1 MTSSTSR
8 LSEVRE
14 YVARMK
20 LSLEE
25 ADLTGFARDCHQIRV
40 MLDSIIH
47 SETGT
52 VEPEH
57 LQDAPRVAR
66 EKFKVPNPFPHD
78 PKKPE
83 QSEISVVFSSFAAC
97 IERETNTLRSL
108 TPSHVAARSCDLAL
122 HLAHVYSDL
131 SKNSDL
137 EGWQISKVLDAVQER
152 LKAVQSSSL
161 DPVAVQE
168 AWAKL
173 DENTRALQS
182 ASGAVE
188 ALRECRAYFER
199 ELADD
204 QTLIDGDFGTAYR
217 LTVAALAAAE
227 SRTKET
233 P

>member
-108 TPSHVAARSCDLAL
+108 TPS
-122 HLAHVYSDL
+122 
-131 SKNSDL
+131 
-137 EGWQISKVLDAVQER
+137 
-152 LKAVQSSSL
+152 
-161 DPVAVQE
+161 
-168 AWAKL
+168 
-173 DENTRALQS
+173 

-227 SRTKET
+227 SRSKE
-233 P
+233 

>member
-1 MTSSTSR
+1 MR
-8 LSEVRE
+8 DLI
-14 YVARMK
+14 
-20 LSLEE
+20 SL
-25 ADLTGFARDCHQIRV
+25 LR
-40 MLDSIIH
+40 

-108 TPSHVAARSCDLAL
+108 TPSASGAVEAL
-122 HLAHVYSDL
+122 RECRAYFERSDL

-137 EGWQISKVLDAVQER
+137 QGWQISKVLDAVQER

-168 AWAKL
+168 AWAML
-173 DENTRALQS
+173 DENTKALQS
-182 ASGAVE
+182 ATPRVCPRCGDEWRGQACV
-188 ALRECRAYFER
+188 
-199 ELADD
+199 ADCP
-204 QTLIDGDFGTAYR
+204 LH
-217 LTVAALAAAE
+217 VAE
-227 SRTKET
+227 SRNNGN
-233 P
+233 

>member
-1 MTSSTSR
+1 MEDAVAHRLHVGLQVQALQEVPLRTPSQMTPSSSSR
-8 LSEVRE
+8 WERE
-14 YVARMK
+14 SAAQALERHVGGRRDIVIGVECPTMRD
-20 LSLEE
+20 LISL
-25 ADLTGFARDCHQIRV
+25 LR
-40 MLDSIIH
+40 

-108 TPSHVAARSCDLAL
+108 TPS
-122 HLAHVYSDL
+122 
-131 SKNSDL
+131 
-137 EGWQISKVLDAVQER
+137 
-152 LKAVQSSSL
+152 
-161 DPVAVQE
+161 
-168 AWAKL
+168 
-173 DENTRALQS
+173 

-227 SRTKET
+227 RRNDHG
-233 P
+233 